1 MFATG
6 HSSSSRIVHLTETT
20 LVSDALC
27 GETGIDRLGEPDLA
41 TICDACDALAT
52 AAGGDPATWRR
63 VEVVVLPLRRAA

>member
-1 MFATG
+1 MFALGHATG
-6 HSSSSRIVHLTETT
+6 SRTVHLTETS
-20 LVSDALC
+20 LVNDAIC

-63 VEVVVLPLRRAA
+63 VELVALPLRRAA